1 MKPMDQNSTPVFITF
16 TDIKVDK
23 IDLFEDAY
31 GLNSEFGDVINL
43 LHLLKTVPGRCMTR
57 NLKIKIR
64 RAV

>member
-1 MKPMDQNSTPVFITF
+1 MKPMDLNSTPNFITY

-23 IDLFEDAY
+23 IDLFEDAF
-31 GLNSEFGDVINL
+31 GLNSEFSDVINL

-64 RAV
+64 KEA